1 MYVDEFNARSGLRS
15 GQVDR
20 ALNADERTEATLA
33 QLFKVDAGDGTFRAP
48 TAEEAQRLDLPDDPH
63 LAALLRL
70 RALLGDDLEEQIS
83 TKLTEQVGTEPK
95 DVTCEDPLP
104 AEEGEEVTC
113 TLTAPDDTEYGVT
126 VTTSSVDGDN
136 VEFDIQV
143 DDEPS
148 S

>member
-1 MYVDEFNARSGLRS
+1 MRRILALTAGSLLIFTGC
-15 GQVDR
+15 GQSEVS
-20 ALNADERTEATLA
+20 T
-33 QLFKVDAGDGTFRAP
+33 
-48 TAEEAQRLDLPDDPH
+48 
-63 LAALLRL
+63 
-70 RALLGDDLEEQIS
+70 DDLEEQIS